1 MKLTLVL
8 LLLSVLLLPEVE
20 SWRRRRFRRFFKPVV
35 KLGRKYLPKI
45 HRGIKTGCHYYRTY
59 VGRQAE
65 LLDTN
70 KDGRVDRSE
79 AANYLGVDHEDEEL
93 HDFMNKADF
102 KRDGIVDLDEFLDAA
117 IMAQAQKEHL
127 D

>member
-1 MKLTLVL
+1 MKLFPVLLLFSMLVL
-8 LLLSVLLLPEVE
+8 LPQVDSF
-20 SWRRRRFRRFFKPVV
+20 SWRPAIQ
-35 KLGRKYLPKI
+35 LGRKYLPKI
-45 HRGIKTGCHYYRTY
+45 HRGIKAGCNFYRKY